1 MRILCVFMTLL
12 VTVTVPVYAQPEFNI
27 DDVKYVIF
35 TSDKKAEDTREG
47 VYSYISETKSEPQ
60 IAPSIVFRFVSKA
73 RGITTAAYNF
83 KFDLD
88 KLSKIRKVTEKD
100 KLVIKE
106 EPDEF
111 LNSVDLVDMDILFPK
126 MTKEEFVEFW
136 NRNLFGNVLGGK
148 KVYFIDR
155 LEIKNH
161 KVKLYPVYIT
171 GINLY

>member
-1 MRILCVFMTLL
+1 MRNLYVIFAFVLAYTTNSFG
-12 VTVTVPVYAQPEFNI
+12 QQQNNNDE
-27 DDVKYVIF
+27 VKYVIF
-35 TSDKKAEDTREG
+35 TSKDDAEKTGEGISKFQAEKKSDINK
-47 VYSYISETKSEPQ
+47 YPPIMFHFISKS
-60 IAPSIVFRFVSKA
+60 
-73 RGITTAAYNF
+73 RGISAYANYF
-83 KFDLD
+83 GFDLD
-88 KLSKIRKVTEKD
+88 KLTKIRKVTEKD